1 MLNNIL
7 LIFHIVMI
15 LIPIIGI
22 IYGICSNKK
31 EYTEQSYFIKIK
43 NNDKDEV

>member
-1 MLNNIL
+1 MLNIL
-7 LIFHIVMI
+7 LLVLHIIMI

-31 EYTEQSYFIKIK
+31 EHTEQSFFIKVK
-43 NNDKDEV
+43 NSDKDEV

>member
-7 LIFHIVMI
+7 LIFHIIMI

-22 IYGICSNKK
+22 IYGICFNKK
-31 EYTEQSYFIKIK
+31 EHSEQSYFIKVK
-43 NNDKDEV
+43 NDDKDKV

>member
-1 MLNNIL
+1 MLNTIL
-7 LIFHIVMI
+7 LMLYIIMI

-31 EYTEQSYFIKIK
+31 EHTEQSFFIKVK
-43 NNDKDEV
+43 NSDKDED

>member
-1 MLNNIL
+1 MLNTIL
-7 LIFHIVMI
+7 LMLYIIMI

-31 EYTEQSYFIKIK
+31 EYTEQAYFIEVK
-43 NNDKDEV
+43 NSDKDEV

>member
-1 MLNNIL
+1 MLNTIL
-7 LIFHIVMI
+7 LMLYIIMI

-31 EYTEQSYFIKIK
+31 EYTEQSYFIKVK
-43 NNDKDEV
+43 NSDKDEV

>member
-1 MLNNIL
+1 MLNTIL
-7 LIFHIVMI
+7 SILHIIMI

-31 EYTEQSYFIKIK
+31 EYTEQSYFIKVK
-43 NNDKDEV
+43 NSDKDEV